1 MAKLTVAKNAISN
14 IASFFITALIT
25 FLILPVMLKYLGEVG
40 FGIWAIVRVFV
51 SYLSLGDLGLNNAV
65 TKFIAE
71 FKANND
77 DVSSRRILQSA
88 FFVFIFVTV
97 FIFVL
102 FVFFRT
108 TILELFFLSSGEFH
122 ADVAFILFGSL
133 LIFSFNLIF
142 SIFPASLNGIQR
154 MDITNGVTVLYS
166 VVNAGLMYA
175 ALIFGLG
182 LRGLLLANA
191 ISTFLAIALNAGF
204 FFVHFRDL
212 KLFRFDFDFS
222 ILKKIIKYSKHLF
235 ISALAN
241 AIHLHFD
248 KLLIS
253 SMLGLS
259 VVSSYEIASRVI
271 QQIRQIPILALNPL
285 MPASSEIA
293 AKNNNVAIAEIY
305 KSSLKYLVAL
315 IVPLFGLILF
325 LADPLITLW
334 LGENNRLIILTLQ
347 ILLVSNFINILTGPS
362 YFISLGIGKVQY
374 TMYSSVIGLV
384 LNVILSYVLIKLFGY
399 YGAVWGTFFAFSI
412 ASLIFLIM
420 VNRALYFNWNFLF
433 KLLLHTLLPLG
444 IGIILSYAVTY
455 CIHNLLMSVILNIL
469 IPIVFYIIY
478 LTKINYFDSDD
489 KEFARRIINRLQQK
503 FFAVD

>member
-25 FLILPVMLKYLGEVG
+25 FLLLPVMLKYLGEVG
-40 FGIWAIVRVFV
+40 FGIWAIVRVFI

-77 DVSSRRILQSA
+77 EVSCRRILQSA
-88 FFVFIFVTV
+88 FFVFV
-97 FIFVL
+97 FITASILLL
-102 FVFFRT
+102 FIFFRS
-108 TILELFFLSSGEFH
+108 TIIELFFLSSGEFQ
-122 ADVAFILFGSL
+122 ADVAFLLVGSL

-154 MDITNGVTVLYS
+154 MDISNGVNVLYS
-166 VVNAGLMYA
+166 VINAGLMYA
-175 ALIFGLG
+175 ALVFGFG

-191 ISTFLAIALNAGF
+191 ISTFLAIALNATF
-204 FFVHFRDL
+204 FFVHFRSL
-212 KLFRFDFDFS
+212 KLFQFDFDFS
-222 ILKKIIKYSKHLF
+222 ILKKLIKYGKHLF

-285 MPASSEIA
+285 MPASSEVA
-293 AKNNNVAIAEIY
+293 AKNNNVAILEIY

-315 IVPLFGLILF
+315 IVPLFGLVFF

-334 LGENNRLIILTLQ
+334 LGENNRIIILTLQ
-347 ILLVSNFINILTGPS
+347 ILLVSNFINLLTGPS

-384 LNVILSYVLIKLFGY
+384 LNVTFSYVLIKLFGY

-412 ASLIFLIM
+412 ASFIFLFM
-420 VNRALYFNWNFLF
+420 VNRVLLFNWNILY
-433 KLLLHTLLPLG
+433 KLLLNTLLAFG
-444 IGIILSYAVTY
+444 VGIIISSAITFY
-455 CIHNLLMSVILNIL
+455 IHNLLMNVILNIL

-503 FFAVD
+503 FFPVD